1 MPFKKFPNQFVPLP
15 YDRHFQLNTIKSWT
29 PALSTTKPSS
39 KAYYF
44 SKWIHLLWIC
54 KSETISRIL
63 NYPLHNFPYQNH
75 YQDKSVIPLL
85 YFPPLHSF
93 PSSHSWFHP
102 LLSRPTLLPSLS
114 LCILSTLRH
123 TSGNTPRVIISMQT
137 WSFHFPY
144 LHWRLSVAFHCSWV
158 KHICLFPSHTAF
170 CLALSIFP

>member
-39 KAYYF
+39 KAHCF

-54 KSETISRIL
+54 KSDTVSHIL
-63 NYPLHNFPYQNH
+63 NHPLHNFPYQNH

-102 LLSRPTLLPSLS
+102 LLSRPTLSPCLS
-114 LCILSTLRH
+114 LCTPANSATHFRKYTQGHHFNANMIIPLSLLALEI
-123 TSGNTPRVIISMQT
+123 TSG
-137 WSFHFPY
+137 FP
-144 LHWRLSVAFHCSWV
+144 LLMS
-158 KHICLFPSHTAF
+158 
-170 CLALSIFP
+170 

>member
-39 KAYYF
+39 KAHYF
-44 SKWIHLLWIC
+44 SKWIHLWIC
-54 KSETISRIL
+54 KSESISHIL
-63 NYPLHNFPYQNH
+63 NHPLHNFPYQNH
-75 YQDKSVIPLL
+75 CQDKSVIPLL

-114 LCILSTLRH
+114 LC
-123 TSGNTPRVIISMQT
+123 TPANSATHFRKYSQGHHFNANMII
-137 WSFHFPY
+137 P
-144 LHWRLSVAFHCSWV
+144 
-158 KHICLFPSHTAF
+158 LFL
-170 CLALSIFP
+170 LALEIICGFPLLMS